1 LFLIKEK
8 IDKIS
13 YIQKNSYD
21 DYDELYYLVMALED
35 RRFLKHGGV
44 DFRSILREC
53 IKFFLRKKFGGAS
66 TIDMQ
71 MVRTI
76 TGFKERTLY
85 RKFYELILAFIV
97 NFKFLNIMKTHHL
110 IMLTTAVATALF
122 YRESFGLN
130 VGLLAVFLS
139 VITLVKTHKKR
150 KDREF
155 FIIFVLSILSAFA
168 FMWYGDFVSF
178 LAVSFSLLL
187 LRFKSKYRRL
197 KSILAV
203 PIMTTNNIAFP
214 YRFFDFNTWIIRDEN
229 SKFNFSQITPLFLS
243 FHQKLL
249 YTI

>member
-1 LFLIKEK
+1 MFSPTPNNRKIRNFLITINQDLFLIKEK

-97 NFKFLNIMKTHHL
+97 NFKFSKKQIIDCYLNNAFFGSHL
-110 IMLTTAVATALF
+110 YGIEKATQKCFGKYISQLTFDEKAQLAAMLQRPRPQHPSAEWQEKIL
-122 YRESFGLN
+122 
-130 VGLLAVFLS
+130 
-139 VITLVKTHKKR
+139 KR
-150 KDREF
+150 ARYAQ
-155 FIIFVLSILSAFA
+155 IILSG
-168 FMWYGDFVSF
+168 M
-178 LAVSFSLLL
+178 
-187 LRFKSKYRRL
+187 KYCN
-197 KSILAV
+197 K
-203 PIMTTNNIAFP
+203 
-214 YRFFDFNTWIIRDEN
+214 
-229 SKFNFSQITPLFLS
+229 
-243 FHQKLL
+243 
-249 YTI
+249 

>member
-1 LFLIKEK
+1 MFSSAPNNRKIRNFLITINQDLFLIKEK

-85 RKFYELILAFIV
+85 RKFYESILAFIV
-97 NFKFLNIMKTHHL
+97 NFKFSKKQIIDCYLNNAFFGSHL
-110 IMLTTAVATALF
+110 YGIEKATQKCFGKYISQLTFDEKAQLAAMLQRPRPQHPSAEWQEKIL
-122 YRESFGLN
+122 
-130 VGLLAVFLS
+130 
-139 VITLVKTHKKR
+139 KR
-150 KDREF
+150 ARYAQIIRSGMKDR
-155 FIIFVLSILSAFA
+155 
-168 FMWYGDFVSF
+168 
-178 LAVSFSLLL
+178 
-187 LRFKSKYRRL
+187 
-197 KSILAV
+197 
-203 PIMTTNNIAFP
+203 N
-214 YRFFDFNTWIIRDEN
+214 
-229 SKFNFSQITPLFLS
+229 Q
-243 FHQKLL
+243 
-249 YTI
+249 